1 MLVLVNELPD
11 LYNREIKIFES
22 SINAC
27 LKNYSVDEIVGSIRN
42 YKDVLDSESH
52 FFSHEWTL
60 SEFLS
65 IKGGLDKFMDRE
77 KAFRNYRSST
87 NRYAID
93 NEPEVQ
99 KRTEEEE
106 RIWQERI
113 RRGVFS

>member
-1 MLVLVNELPD
+1 M
-11 LYNREIKIFES
+11 
-22 SINAC
+22 
-27 LKNYSVDEIVGSIRN
+27 GSIKY

-77 KAFRNYRSST
+77 KAFRNYKLST
-87 NRYAID
+87 NGYAID
-93 NEPEVQ
+93 EEPEVK

-113 RRGVFS
+113 RIGSEAVEERRRKAFA